1 MIKLSNVQMIRG
13 SRPLLDDAN
22 LVIHRSQ
29 RIGMIGRNG
38 CGKSTFFQLL
48 AGNFGVEEGN
58 VSMPGSLR
66 CSMMAQETPARSRTA
81 LDFVIDAHTEYRA
94 LEQEIIQ
101 TEQIG
106 DGSKLAALHAKMD
119 ALDGYDI
126 THRAEIL
133 LSGLGFSSEQFRNT
147 VASFSGGWR
156 VRLNLAV
163 ALLCPSDLLLLDEP
177 TNHLDLEA
185 TVWLENWLQRYQGT
199 LLLISHDRS
208 FLDAVVDHIIHF
220 DGLKLIPYKG
230 NYSEFERLR
239 AQKLSLQQAMYE
251 KQQKRREQIESFVR
265 RFRYKDSKARQAQS
279 RLRELQRMQDIAPA
293 HVDSPFSFQ
302 FRRADKYPSFLTQV
316 ENLSI
321 GFTSVLVE
329 GINLSL
335 QSDTRVGLLGFNGSG
350 KSTLLKVLAGQMAPL
365 QGELQNSRNLKIG
378 YYAQHQVDDL
388 DTSSSARRIIQK
400 LDDERSEQEIR
411 DFLGG
416 FNFDNSRVEEP
427 VGNFSGG
434 EKARLALARIVWQK
448 PNLLLLDEP
457 TNHLDLEMVHA
468 LTVALQQYQGGMILV
483 SHDRHL
489 LTNTV
494 DQFWSI
500 HQGRFSEFRGNISDY
515 EQWLRQ
521 TSAETQPPN
530 EGKPDR
536 PGANKKK
543 IRQDAAN
550 RRLQLAPLRK
560 QNKVLEAQL
569 ETLHQELSGID
580 RSLADV
586 NLYAG
591 EEKDRLNSLVQ
602 RQAAV
607 RRDLRRK
614 EEEWLA
620 AQEALQLAS
629 LAS

>member
-1 MIKLSNVQMIRG
+1 MIKLSNVQIIRG
-13 SRPLLDDAN
+13 ARPLLDEAN
-22 LVIHRSQ
+22 LVIHRGQ
-29 RIGMIGRNG
+29 RIGVIGRNG
-38 CGKSTFFQLL
+38 CGKSTLFQLL
-48 AGNFGVEEGN
+48 AGNFDAEKGDVKL
-58 VSMPGSLR
+58 PGSLR
-66 CSMMAQETPARSRTA
+66 CSMMAQETPACGRTA
-81 LDFVIDAHTEYRA
+81 LEFVIDAHQEYRA
-94 LEQEIIQ
+94 LEQKIVQ
-101 TEQIG
+101 TEKTG
-106 DGSKLAALHAKMD
+106 DGRKLATLHDEMD
-119 ALDGYDI
+119 ALDGYSI

-133 LSGLGFSSEQFRNT
+133 LSGLGFSSEQFQHP
-147 VASFSGGWR
+147 VSSFSGGWR
-156 VRLNLAV
+156 VRLNLAA

-185 TVWLENWLQRYQGT
+185 TFWLENWLQRYQGA

-208 FLDAVVDHIIHF
+208 FLDAVIDNIVHF
-220 DGLKLIPYKG
+220 DSLKLIAYKG

-239 AQKLSLQQAMYE
+239 AQKLALQQAMYE

-293 HVDSPFSFQ
+293 HVDSPFSFR
-302 FRRADKYPSFLTQV
+302 FRRADKYPSFLTRV

-321 GFTSVLVE
+321 GFASALVE

-335 QSDTRVGLLGFNGSG
+335 HSDTRIGLLGFNGSG
-350 KSTLLKVLAGQMAPL
+350 KSTLLKVLAGQLAPL

-388 DTSSSARRIIQK
+388 DTASSARRIIQK
-400 LDDERSEQEIR
+400 LDKERSEQEIR

-457 TNHLDLEMVHA
+457 TNHLDLEMAHA

-494 DQFWSI
+494 DRFWSI

-521 TSAETQPPN
+521 SSAETRPPTDV
-530 EGKPDR
+530 KPDR
-536 PGANKKK
+536 QRANKKK
-543 IRQDAAN
+543 MRQKAAN
-550 RRLQLAPLRK
+550 QRRQLAPLRK

-569 ETLHQELSGID
+569 ESLHQELSGID

-586 NLYAG
+586 SLYAG
-591 EEKDRLNSLVQ
+591 EQQERLNSLLQ
-602 RQAAV
+602 RQAAA
-607 RRDLRRK
+607 RKDLHRK

-620 AQEALQLAS
+620 AQDALQLAGGES
-629 LAS
+629 